1 MLLPDKHVK
10 FSESLIGLGSHIL
23 ELLDRPKTIDELWTV
38 FESSCTHGS
47 YPSKHSFENFVLA
60 IDTLFAIGAIEETER
75 SGTLRRCA

>member
-47 YPSKHSFENFVLA
+47 YPSKHSLR
-60 IDTLFAIGAIEETER
+60 TLFWQSTPCSPSVQSKKQNVPEH
-75 SGTLRRCA
+75 